1 MKLKPKECINNSC
14 KNIFYVP
21 DNKLHMMLICK
32 QCVVGSTVTEIT
44 TRELKPFEFHC
55 SKCNTIHKKS
65 AYAIA
70 QHAMGVRLVFTC
82 TCGNKID
89 L

>member
-1 MKLKPKECINNSC
+1 MNTIKETDTKPCTIQN
-14 KNIFYVP
+14 
-21 DNKLHMMLICK
+21 
-32 QCVVGSTVTEIT
+32 VVGSTVTET
-44 TRELKPFEFHC
+44 TARQLEPYEFHC
-55 SKCNTIHKKS
+55 DKCNTIHKKS

-70 QHAMGVRLVFTC
+70 QHAMGVELIFTC